1 MRPRLDPDTALKRG
15 LMSINLTKLNR
26 LPSLPVVAVKLLQRF
41 ADPDVSLS
49 SITEIIRPDPA
60 ITANI
65 LRAASSAEFGV
76 GRPLS
81 DLTRAVSLLGVR
93 RVASLALCFS
103 LSEDSM
109 RGGPLAA
116 LYKQV
121 WLRSIVQAIAA
132 ELLAGRRARGV
143 EAEHFTAGLL
153 SEIGRLAFLK
163 AEPLEYSAIV
173 EQVRIAPEREDELE
187 IEKFGLTHSD
197 LAIALF
203 RQWKL
208 PAQFCEAVRLRFASV
223 PELVEFP
230 SGESRP
236 LVQGVAL
243 ATAVGSL
250 FCDSGAFRLLDRA
263 LGLAEGLYGMSLDD
277 TEGFLNSVRSKVAS
291 SADIFKADASG
302 MRSAA
307 ELTAEARKR
316 IAELAPAETL
326 DSGELVVVP

>member
-1 MRPRLDPDTALKRG
+1 
-15 LMSINLTKLNR
+15 MSINLTKLNR
-26 LPSLPVVAVKLLQRF
+26 LPSLPIVAVRLLQRF
-41 ADPDVSLS
+41 ADPDVSLAS
-49 SITEIIRPDPA
+49 VTDIIRPDPA

-109 RGGPLAA
+109 RGGPLAG

-121 WLRSIVQAIAA
+121 WLRSIVQAIASEA
-132 ELLAGRRARGV
+132 LASRRARGL

-163 AEPLEYSAIV
+163 AEPLEYSALV
-173 EQVRIAPEREDELE
+173 DGVRATPERESELE
-187 IEKFGLTHSD
+187 VEKFGLTHSD

-203 RQWKL
+203 RQWRL
-208 PAQFCEAVRLRFASV
+208 PAHFSEAVRLRFAPVS
-223 PELVEFP
+223 ELEELP
-230 SGESRP
+230 SGETRP
-236 LVQGVAL
+236 LIHGVAM
-243 ATAVGSL
+243 ATTVGSL
-250 FCDSGAFRLLDRA
+250 FCDFGAFEYLDRGLA
-263 LGLAEGLYGMSLDD
+263 LGETLYGMTLD
-277 TEGFLNSVRSKVAS
+277 ELEEFLGGVRAKVAA

-302 MRSAA
+302 MRSSV
-307 ELTAEARKR
+307 ELMAEARRR
-316 IAELAPAETL
+316 IAELSPTESL
-326 DSGELVVVP
+326 DSGEIATIG